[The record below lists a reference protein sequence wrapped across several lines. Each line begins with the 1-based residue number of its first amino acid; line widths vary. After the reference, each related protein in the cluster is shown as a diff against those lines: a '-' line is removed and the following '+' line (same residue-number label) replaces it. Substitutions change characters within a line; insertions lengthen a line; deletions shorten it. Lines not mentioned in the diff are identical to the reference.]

1 MVVKKYSTRRLYD
14 TEQSRYVKLV
24 DLAEAV
30 RQGRELK
37 VVDAESGEDL
47 TQGVLLQLLLERE
60 GIKELP
66 SPVLERLLRLDERAL
81 REFFA
86 TWVGTAL
93 HSYLEQRAPAPAPV
107 ADAPAPEPERASD
120 LSPDEWEKEDAAGVG
135 SRVRPRA
142 DASTDD
148 QVEALRREV
157 EELKDLIRGVARS
170 DSA

>member
-14 TEQSRYVKLV
+14 TDQSRYVKLV

-30 RQGRELK
+30 RRGRELK

-93 HSYLEQRAPAPAPV
+93 HSYLEQATPAPAPV
-107 ADAPAPEPERASD
+107 AETPAESERASD
-120 LSPDEWEKEDAAGVG
+120 LSPDEWEKEDATGVG

>member
-14 TEQSRYVKLV
+14 TVQSRYVKLE

-30 RQGRELK
+30 RKGRELK
-37 VVDAESGEDL
+37 VVDAQSGEDL

-60 GIKELP
+60 GIRELP
-66 SPVLERLLRLDERAL
+66 SPVLERLLRLDERSM

-86 TWVGTAL
+86 TWVGSAL
-93 HSYLEQRAPAPAPV
+93 QSYMAQRAPAPEPV
-107 ADAPAPEPERASD
+107 AEPAAEPERATD
-120 LSPDEWEKEDAAGVG
+120 LAPEEWAKEDATGVG

-142 DASTDD
+142 DATTDD

-157 EELKDLIRGVARS
+157 AELKDLIRGVARS